1 MTITETIWASVYAA
15 EMQRLLSDFA
25 VAQRRPLDETNSPAE
40 AAQLAAF
47 ASQAA
52 LQADNAVRA
61 IPEATQATLAARIL
75 ALKP

>member
-25 VAQRRPLDETNSPAE
+25 AAQRRPLVAGNSPAE

-61 IPEATQATLAARIL
+61 IPEATQATLAARIA